1 MKILGDG
8 LVPEAVTVPEFKA
21 AVPMA
26 DAPEFDTSIGL
37 NLRAAT
43 LTVEEGTRRPIL
55 PRPVE
60 LMPPVTS
67 DGWCRWWFP
76 VAPVVSVTEVAVWD
90 PDTLAWV
97 ALTGADWSLEMAHD
111 EPQLVLVDAVREV
124 HGAAAI
130 RVRATVGSAVPDERL
145 KQAVILI
152 AQEWHMAGAGLG
164 DTVPEVRS
172 FAAHA
177 LIRQTRYIRPKVVA

>member
-26 DAPEFDTSIGL
+26 EAPEFDTGIAA

-43 LTVEEGTRRPIL
+43 LTVEEATRRPMAVRLVEIL
-55 PRPVE
+55 PPVS
-60 LMPPVTS
+60 S

-76 VAPVVSVTEVAVWD
+76 LAPVKQVIEVAVW
-90 PDTLAWV
+90 TAAAWAV
-97 ALTGADWSLEMAHD
+97 LPGTDWSIEMAHD
-111 EPQLVLVDAVREV
+111 EPQLVLADAVRQV
-124 HGAAAI
+124 YGAAAI
-130 RVRATVGSAVPDERL
+130 RVQAEVGQAVIDDRL

-164 DTVPEVRS
+164 DAVPTVNS

-177 LIRQTRYIRPKVVA
+177 LIRQTRYIRPKVLA